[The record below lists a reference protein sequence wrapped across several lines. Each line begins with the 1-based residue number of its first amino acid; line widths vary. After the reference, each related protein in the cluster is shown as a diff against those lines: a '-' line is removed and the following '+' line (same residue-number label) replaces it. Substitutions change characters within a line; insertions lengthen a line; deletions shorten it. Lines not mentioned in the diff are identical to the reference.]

1 MKWKENDF
9 VLMVGVNKTKKS
21 GVFLFSVSSINSH
34 LSVLLQV
41 LENVCRTVLTSL
53 VSVFICK
60 IAQAQ
65 SDSLKS
71 IPENSIQNIA
81 IVS

>member
-1 MKWKENDF
+1 MTWKENDF

-21 GVFLFSVSSINSH
+21 GVFLFSVSSMNSH

-41 LENVCRTVLTSL
+41 LENVCSL